1 MNNDKPCTG
10 IPPVNKPSIK
20 KISDDKFDAL
30 SQKSTSME
38 WDSAHKARQDVL
50 EQEQRRRELLDEE
63 MKDLNQ
69 LARLYSDTL

>member
-1 MNNDKPCTG
+1 
-10 IPPVNKPSIK
+10 
-20 KISDDKFDAL
+20 
-30 SQKSTSME
+30 ME